1 MREKLLVPAGPVDL
15 SAYDPRSKRG
25 FPGDGK
31 SDAPKLMDELG
42 SRIRERQ
49 MMLFAQGRRG
59 DTRRVLLVLQ
69 GMDTSG
75 KGGVIRHA
83 VALVD
88 PQGLDITTFGAP
100 TKKELRYDF
109 LWRIRRNVPAPGMV
123 GVFDRSHY
131 EDVLVAKVRSLVPK
145 KEIEGRYAA
154 INAFESELAEQGVIV
169 VKCFLHIDREV
180 QRERLLARLDDP
192 TKHWKYDPGDLDDRA
207 HWDDYIA
214 AYQEAIE
221 RCNDPAAPWYVVPA
235 ARKWYRNWAVASLL
249 LEHLDALDLS
259 WPEADFDVDEQ
270 RRLLLDSDEVPVTS
284 AQAGSGTSS
293 TAPTA

>member
-1 MREKLLVPAGPVDL
+1 MDIREKLLVRSGPVDL
-15 SAYDPRSKRG
+15 SSYEPRATTG
-25 FPGDGK
+25 FPKKGK
-31 SDAPKLMDELG
+31 ADAPKLMAKLG

-49 MMLFAQGRRG
+49 AKLFAQGRSG
-59 DTRRVLLVLQ
+59 DTRRVLVILQ

-109 LWRIRRNVPAPGMV
+109 LWRIRRATPAPGMV

-131 EDVLVAKVRSLVPK
+131 EDVLVAKVRSLVPGS
-145 KEIEGRYAA
+145 EIEDRYEA
-154 INAFESELAEQGVIV
+154 INSFERELAEQGVTV
-169 VKCFLHIDREV
+169 MKCFLHINRKV

-192 TKHWKYDPGDLDDRA
+192 TKHWKYDPGDLEDRA
-207 HWDDYIA
+207 HWDDYIT

-221 RCNDPAAPWYVVPA
+221 RCNDPATPWYIVPA
-235 ARKWYRNWAVASLL
+235 GRKWYRNWAVASLL
-249 LEHLDALDLS
+249 LEHLDHLDLS
-259 WPEADFDVDEQ
+259 WPEADFDVEEQ
-270 RRLLLDSDEVPVTS
+270 KRLLL
-284 AQAGSGTSS
+284 GSGKDQ
-293 TAPTA
+293 

>member
-1 MREKLLVPAGPVDL
+1 MSMREKLLAPAGPVDL
-15 SAYDPRSKRG
+15 SSYDPRAT
-25 FPGDGK
+25 PGLPKKGK
-31 SDAPKLMDELG
+31 SDAPKLMDKLG
-42 SRIRERQ
+42 ARIRERQ
-49 MMLFAQGRRG
+49 AMLFAQGRSG
-59 DTRRVLLVLQ
+59 DPRRVLVVLQ

-100 TKKELRYDF
+100 TKRELRYDF
-109 LWRIRRNVPAPGMV
+109 LWRIRRSVPAPGMV

-145 KEIEGRYAA
+145 KEIADRYDA
-154 INAFESELAEQGVIV
+154 INAFERELVEQGVTV

-180 QRERLLARLDDP
+180 QSERLLARLDDP

-207 HWDDYIA
+207 NWDDYIA
-214 AYQEAIE
+214 AYQLAIE
-221 RCNDPAAPWYVVPA
+221 RCNDPAAPWYIVPA
-235 ARKWYRNWAVASLL
+235 GRKWYRNWAVASLL
-249 LEHLDALDLS
+249 LEHLDDLDLS

-270 RRLLLDSDEVPVTS
+270 RRLLL
-284 AQAGSGTSS
+284 GSGSGKDT
-293 TAPTA
+293 

>member
-1 MREKLLVPAGPVDL
+1 
-15 SAYDPRSKRG
+15 
-25 FPGDGK
+25 
-31 SDAPKLMDELG
+31 
-42 SRIRERQ
+42 

-154 INAFESELAEQGVIV
+154 ISAFESELAEQGVIV

-221 RCNDPAAPWYVVPA
+221 RCNDPRHRGTSCRRPA
-235 ARKWYRNWAVASLL
+235 
-249 LEHLDALDLS
+249 
-259 WPEADFDVDEQ
+259 
-270 RRLLLDSDEVPVTS
+270 
-284 AQAGSGTSS
+284 SGTATGPSPRCCWSTSTPSTCPGRRPTSTSTSS
-293 TAPTA
+293 DGCCSTPTRCR